1 MAPFPRDASNGSALS
16 RLTAPLVRVDGELLP
31 ATWEQALERVA
42 RGFAAARAA
51 GPDSFGLFSCS
62 KTTNELNYLAQK
74 FARAVMGT
82 NNVDS
87 CNRT

>member
-1 MAPFPRDASNGSALS
+1 MPLP
-16 RLTAPLVRVDGELLP
+16 RLTEPLMRVDGELREVG
-31 ATWEQALERVA
+31 WDSALARVA
-42 RGFAAARAA
+42 DGFEAARAG
-51 GPDSFGLFSCS
+51 GPDGFGVFSCS